1 MCGCKNINMLVG
13 ISQIRFHNVHYP
25 WWPNVAL
32 IFLHIFCLLCVISAS
47 RFICEYSRVNA
58 YFCCVR
64 FSSVTTMFRDLLER
78 TVQND
83 VFQCQVGCNKLNHSH
98 TRPFNGPLSG
108 TTWVSRYQKGKTNLW
123 RQLGHMQVCTSLQTD
138 NHASTPPLSF
148 LQAICSC
155 AFINKLNQSPLPLV
169 LWHCWLGGRKGIRSV
184 KNWVVGCWH
193 GYLSGARCRLAC
205 GPADATDWFYL
216 SGTGLPR

>member
-1 MCGCKNINMLVG
+1 MRLGLFVNIHAWMPTFVVLGLVL
-13 ISQIRFHNVHYP
+13 SLP
-25 WWPNVAL
+25 
-32 IFLHIFCLLCVISAS
+32 CSVICWKEL
-47 RFICEYSRVNA
+47 F
-58 YFCCVR
+58 
-64 FSSVTTMFRDLLER
+64 
-78 TVQND
+78 QND

-193 GYLSGARCRLAC
+193 GYLSAARCRLAY
-205 GPADATDWFYL
+205 GPADATATHCL
-216 SGTGLPR
+216 LLQ